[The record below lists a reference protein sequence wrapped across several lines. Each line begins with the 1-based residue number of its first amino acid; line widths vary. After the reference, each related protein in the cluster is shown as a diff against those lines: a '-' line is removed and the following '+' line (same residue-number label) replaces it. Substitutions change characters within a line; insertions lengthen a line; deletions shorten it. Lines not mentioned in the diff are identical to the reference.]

1 MRIERVTYETTEGDG
16 SLRVCAVMESA
27 NANVDCHIRFPVYAY
42 VNSTDLTT
50 GMYNIVCSSIFIDIH
65 ASEDTYKILLFLLV
79 ANLDYRR
86 LNMVRLTF
94 ATCRSESCINVRII
108 NDDRVERQIEQ
119 FFIALHPYPG
129 SPAGLRVNSRSRVDI
144 LDNDG
149 MQSED
154 TINDQFDGVCTN
166 SLRNICGSGKDSP
179 ERSGECKF
187 STSVC
192 FPI

>member
-1 MRIERVTYETTEGDG
+1 
-16 SLRVCAVMESA
+16 
-27 NANVDCHIRFPVYAY
+27 
-42 VNSTDLTT
+42 
-50 GMYNIVCSSIFIDIH
+50 MYITVFLWFLIV
-65 ASEDTYKILLFLLV
+65 AG
-79 ANLDYRR
+79 LDYTR

-94 ATCRSESCINVRII
+94 PRCQRTACINIAI
-108 NDDRVERQIEQ
+108 HDDDRVERQTEQ

-129 SPAGLRVNSRSRVDI
+129 SPVGLRVNSRSRVDI

-154 TINDQFDGVCTN
+154 TTNDQFDGVSTN
-166 SLRNICGSGKDSP
+166 SLRNIRGSGEDSP
-179 ERSGECKF
+179 ECSGECKF